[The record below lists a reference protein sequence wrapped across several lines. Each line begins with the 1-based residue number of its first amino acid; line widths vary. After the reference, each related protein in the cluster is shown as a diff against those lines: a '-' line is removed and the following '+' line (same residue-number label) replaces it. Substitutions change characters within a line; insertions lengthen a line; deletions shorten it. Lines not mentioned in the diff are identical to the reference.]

1 MRIVADLHIHSHY
14 SRATSKKLNF
24 EHLHKWAQLKG
35 VQIVGSGDLSHPGWL
50 KEMHEKLV
58 PAEEGLFRLGDA
70 YASTMSDEVA
80 PACRGPV
87 RFLLTGEI
95 SSIYRRGGKVRK
107 VHNVLFAPTL
117 DAVAKIQVELEK
129 IGNIRS
135 DGRPILGLDSRD
147 LLEIVLNVD
156 PRCYLI
162 PAHIWTPWFSMLGS
176 KSGFDSVEE
185 CFDDLTPHIF
195 ALETGLSS
203 DPPMNW
209 LVSNLDRYTL
219 VSSSDAH
226 SPQKLAREATLFDT
240 EFSYDALFAA
250 MKSGDRDTFKGTI
263 EFFPQE
269 GKYHHDGH
277 RKCSVSW
284 EPRTTIAHDG
294 LCSMCG
300 KPVTVGVFHRVETL
314 ADRTAGSADAV
325 RPDGGHPYHSLI
337 PLPEILSEIHGVGV
351 NSKRVQRD
359 YLQILGKLGP
369 ELGILLDLPL
379 AEIAAQAGEKLATGI
394 GRMRAGNVRAEAGYD
409 GEFGVIRLFTDQ
421 DDDPLAHQFGLF
433 GEADLGEVVSSTGPA
448 LLVEANQDDAPAA
461 LPSTARDSIDSHDE
475 PSQAT
480 PTMQTHS
487 RRTDEGLLT
496 GLNEPQQEAVQCVD
510 QPLVIVAGPGTGKT
524 RTLIHRIAYLLGEK
538 RVLPEHILAITFTN
552 KAATELSER
561 LAALVDPETAQQATV
576 QTFHA
581 FGANL
586 LRQNGS
592 SIGIGPDY
600 VISSDEDRQTL
611 LRHCYPDMPAK
622 RVRHH
627 LDQISAAKNQLWT
640 PALLNA
646 GMGQDVVAP
655 KSATDVEFVSVYE
668 RYEAALRASQ
678 AVDFDDLIL
687 LSIALLE
694 ESSKLLA
701 SLQAQ
706 FRWIS
711 VDEYQDV
718 NLAQYRLLQLLAG
731 GGANLCV
738 IGDPDQAIY
747 GFRGADRRYFLTFH
761 EDYPDAK
768 TLRLRRNYRSTQT
781 ILDAATQV
789 IDHSSGHE
797 TLGIWSEFVEQI
809 KLDIHNAPTD
819 KAEAEYVVHQIE
831 QMVGGTSYFS
841 IDSGRVDDRVD
852 RAEAPNRSF
861 ADFAVLYRTSA
872 QVQALSEALDRS
884 GIPYQTSGQTPLYA
898 QKETRLI
905 LAHLW
910 LVQNP
915 FSSLHLD
922 TILNHDRPLFPLDSL
937 DTLMS
942 AAKSEGCYP
951 WQIAEQFIMPE
962 NMGYALRRRTVAT
975 TAFMQELTASKSG
988 RMVTDLITEVVA
1000 HLSRLNKKF
1009 IRGDHDRRLE
1019 FLLHRATPFGER
1031 LNDFLVS
1038 TALQQETDG
1047 YDPRADR
1054 VALMTLHASKGLEF
1068 PVVFLVG
1075 CEEGLLPFK
1084 RPYQQLQVAEDESGV
1099 AEQADGEMD
1108 LDEERRL
1115 FYVGMTRAQEKLIL
1129 TRANRRFLYGRQM
1142 ENEQSRFVDDI
1153 EETLLQ
1159 ITRMAPRRAK
1169 PEKSDHVQL
1178 NLFG

>member
-1 MRIVADLHIHSHY
+1 MKIVADLHIHSHF

-24 EHLHKWAQLKG
+24 EHLYKWAQLKG
-35 VQIVGSGDLSHPGWL
+35 VHVVGSGDLSHPGWL
-50 KEMHEKLV
+50 KEMREKLV
-58 PAEEGLFRLGDA
+58 PAEEGLFRLGDE
-70 YASTMSDEVA
+70 YASEMDSEIA
-80 PACRGPV
+80 PACRGTV

-95 SSIYRRGGKVRK
+95 SSIYKRGGKVRK

-117 DAVAKIQVELEK
+117 EAVAKIQVELEK

-240 EFSYDALFAA
+240 DLAYDALFAA
-250 MKSGDRDTFKGTI
+250 MKSGNQDTFKGTI
-263 EFFPQE
+263 EFFPEE

-277 RKCSVSW
+277 RKCGVSW
-284 EPRTTIAHDG
+284 EPRTTIANNG
-294 LCSMCG
+294 LCSQCG
-300 KPVTVGVFHRVETL
+300 KPVTVGVTHRVETL
-314 ADRTAGSADAV
+314 ADRTAGSANAV
-325 RPDGGHPYHSLI
+325 RPDGGHPFHSLI

-359 YLQILGKLGP
+359 YMQILGKLGP

-379 AEIAAQAGEKLATGI
+379 AQIAAHAGEQLATGI

-409 GEFGVIRLFTDQ
+409 GEFGVIRLFADQ
-421 DDDPLAHQFGLF
+421 DDDPLTHQIGLF
-433 GEADLGEVVSSTGPA
+433 GDMDG
-448 LLVEANQDDAPAA
+448 VEAQSIVGASDLDVASSVEVQTGTQTNTQTEA
-461 LPSTARDSIDSHDE
+461 LSERPGADTALIV
-475 PSQAT
+475 
-480 PTMQTHS
+480 
-487 RRTDEGLLT
+487 
-496 GLNEPQQEAVQCVD
+496 GLNQQQQEAVRCVD
-510 QPLVIVAGPGTGKT
+510 RPLLIVAGPGTGKT
-524 RTLIHRIAYLLGEK
+524 RTLIHRVAYLIEDK
-538 RVLPEHILAITFTN
+538 HVAPENILAITFTN
-552 KAATELSER
+552 KAASELSER
-561 LAALVDPETAQQATV
+561 LAALLDPESALRVTV

-586 LRQNGS
+586 LRQHGS
-592 SIGIGPDY
+592 AIGVDPEF
-600 VISSDEDRQTL
+600 VICSDEDRRTV
-611 LRHCYPDMPAK
+611 LRRCYPDMAAK
-622 RVRHH
+622 TLRQY
-627 LDQISAAKNQLWT
+627 LDQISLAKNQLWT
-640 PALLNA
+640 PAFSA
-646 GMGQDVVAP
+646 EGPSSAVAVP
-655 KSATDVEFVSVYE
+655 ESAADAAFVAVFE
-668 RYEAALRASQ
+668 RYEAALRAGQ

-694 ESSKLLA
+694 ASPDLLA
-701 SLQAQ
+701 SVQRRFQ
-706 FRWIS
+706 WIS
-711 VDEYQDV
+711 IDEYQDV

-731 GGANLCV
+731 DGANLCA

-761 EDYPDAK
+761 KDYPDA
-768 TLRLRRNYRSTQT
+768 TRLRLRRNYRSTQT

-789 IDHSSGHE
+789 IDRSPDHE
-797 TLGIWSEFVEQI
+797 RLDIWSEFVEQI
-809 KLDIHNAPTD
+809 KLDIHVAPTD

-852 RAEAPNRSF
+852 RAGAPNRSF
-861 ADFAVLYRTSA
+861 ADFAVLYRTFA

-910 LVQNP
+910 LLQNP

-922 TILNHDRPLFPLDSL
+922 AILNYDRLLFAL
-937 DTLMS
+937 DTLEKLMTV
-942 AAKSEGCYP
+942 AKSEGCFP

-962 NMGYALRRRTVAT
+962 SMGYAMRRRTVAS
-975 TAFMQELTASKSG
+975 TAFMETLNAARADSTIA
-988 RMVTDLITEVVA
+988 DLIVRVDEY
-1000 HLSRLNKKF
+1000 LSRLDKKF
-1009 IRGDHDRRLE
+1009 TRGDHDRRLE
-1019 FLLHRATPFGER
+1019 LLLHRATAYGDR
-1031 LNDFLVS
+1031 LDDFLAS

-1075 CEEGLLPFK
+1075 CEEDLLPFR
-1084 RPYQQLQVAEDESGV
+1084 RPYWQTQPAEPKHGVSSGTHRET
-1099 AEQADGEMD
+1099 AGEID
-1108 LDEERRL
+1108 VDEERRL

-1129 TRANRRFLYGRQM
+1129 TRANRRFLFGRQM
-1142 ENEQSRFVDDI
+1142 ENDQSRFVNDI
-1153 EETLLQ
+1153 EEALLRSTQ
-1159 ITRMAPRRAK
+1159 MAPRRAK
-1169 PEKSDHVQL
+1169 PEKPDHVQL